1 MSFAGRSAGVR
12 IIRLVIHLGLVAACL
27 LAGPTGLVEAAEL
40 RAPPGATTCSG
51 CHVEGA
57 AMGAIDGRP
66 ETEIVEALAAYR
78 SGERPASVMSRIA
91 KGFSDEESRAIAAY
105 LARQGRP

>member
-1 MSFAGRSAGVR
+1 
-12 IIRLVIHLGLVAACL
+12 
-27 LAGPTGLVEAAEL
+27 
-40 RAPPGATTCSG
+40 
-51 CHVEGA
+51 
-57 AMGAIDGRP
+57 MGAIDGRP

>member
-1 MSFAGRSAGVR
+1 M
-12 IIRLVIHLGLVAACL
+12 VAAWL
-27 LAGPTGLVEAAEL
+27 LAGPVGMALAAE
-40 RAPPGATTCSG
+40 RPPPGASSCAG
-51 CHVEGA
+51 CHAEGA

-105 LARQGRP
+105 LSRRGQP